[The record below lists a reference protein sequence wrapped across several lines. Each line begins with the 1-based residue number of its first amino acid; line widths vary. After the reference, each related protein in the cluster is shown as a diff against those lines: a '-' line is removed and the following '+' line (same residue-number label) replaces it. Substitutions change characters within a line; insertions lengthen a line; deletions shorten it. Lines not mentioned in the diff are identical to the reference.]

1 MKLLFVSHPVGPL
14 GDGSGGG
21 VDLTMGN
28 VVKALTRRGHEIEV
42 IAPVGSRLAGAR
54 VIEVPGALQPSAQYQ
69 DRAAPVCMPANPILA
84 ALWEEAR
91 RRQAAFDVVIN
102 FAYDWLPFYLT
113 PFFSAPVAH
122 LVSMSTLLDAMDTVI
137 GAVAAG
143 FPGRIAM
150 HTQAQARTFPFA
162 DQSVMLGNGLDLDLY
177 PYNSTPENRLC
188 WIGRIA
194 PEKGIEDAAATAQA
208 TGIPLDVYGQIQDAA
223 YWNRVLREFSGAS
236 IQYHGFLD
244 TATLAQAVG
253 HARALL
259 MTPKW
264 IEAFGN
270 VVMEALACGVPV
282 IAYARGGPA
291 EMVEDG
297 RTGWLVEPDHVDDL
311 IKAVGRIDQLDRAAC
326 RRQAERDYSLA
337 ALGLRWEHW
346 LERIVAP
353 ETQINRCDRY
363 L

>member
-28 VVKALTRRGHEIEV
+28 VVKALTRRGHAV
-42 IAPVGSRLAGAR
+42 DVLAPLGSRLANAR
-54 VIEVPGALQPSAQYQ
+54 VIEVQGTLQPSAQYQ
-69 DRAAPVCMPANPILA
+69 NRAAPVSMPANSVLA

-91 RRQAAFDVVIN
+91 CRQSAYDVVVN

-113 PFFSAPVAH
+113 PFFLVPVAH
-122 LVSMSTLLDAMDTVI
+122 LVSMCTLLDAMDVII
-137 GAVAAG
+137 GAAAYS
-143 FPGRIAM
+143 FPGHVAM

-162 DQSVMLGNGLDLDLY
+162 DQCVILGNGLDLDLY
-177 PYNSTPENRLC
+177 PYNPTPKHRLC

-194 PEKGIEDAAATAQA
+194 PEKGIEDAVAVAQV

-223 YWNRVLREFSGAS
+223 YWNRVLREFAGAP
-236 IQYHGFLD
+236 IHYHGFLA
-244 TATLAQAVG
+244 TETLAQAVG

-264 IEAFGN
+264 TEAFGN

-282 IAYARGGPA
+282 IAYRRGGPA
-291 EMVEDG
+291 EMVVDG
-297 RTGWLVEPDHVDDL
+297 RTGWLVEPDHIDDL
-311 IKAVGRIDQLDRAAC
+311 VTAVGRIDHLDRAAC
-326 RRQAERDYSLA
+326 RQQAEREYSLA
-337 ALGLRWEHW
+337 ALGLRWEYW
-346 LERIVAP
+346 LEGIVHP
-353 ETQINRCDRY
+353 ETRMNR
-363 L
+363 